1 MRNRNRRGGAENSER
16 RGANGARSSSGL
28 AAPEAQAIAH
38 LRDALER
45 GVEWRVALLQAIS
58 LWTAPQEIYE
68 GARLVYLIASEAFD
82 WLALANRLA
91 NEARDLIP
99 PDELEDLLFTGR
111 FPSDMNATDFKDILG
126 AEKYSA
132 YLNFFYGVEVEMALQ
147 RAVESE
153 VEKSAYAGGHQYVT
167 DHTDAAFARI
177 YRMDRARLLAA
188 YRESLSR
195 PNRPLASMTEIKE
208 FTYWLFKRRL
218 RVSDKARIASD
229 TRKGIAALDA
239 AIQLPEEVEALAI

>member
-1 MRNRNRRGGAENSER
+1 MPEHNAHNS
-16 RGANGARSSSGL
+16 GNGAGSYAF
-28 AAPEAQAIAH
+28 AAPESQAISH
-38 LRDALER
+38 LRNALEN
-45 GVEWRVALLQAIS
+45 GAEWRVALLEAIS
-58 LWTAPQEIYE
+58 LWTAPQEVYD

-91 NEARDLIP
+91 AEARDLIP
-99 PDELEDLLFTGR
+99 PDELEDLLFTGK
-111 FPSDMNATDFKDILG
+111 FGGGAPDADFKDILG
-126 AEKYSA
+126 PEKYSA

-153 VEKSAYAGGHQYVT
+153 VEKRAYAGGRHYVT
-167 DHTDAAFARI
+167 DHTDAAFSLI
-177 YRMDRARLLAA
+177 YRMGRAELLAE
-188 YRESLSR
+188 YRQLLGR

-218 RVSDKARIASD
+218 RVSDKAKVASD

-239 AIQLPEEVEALAI
+239 AIQIPDEVEALAI

>member
-1 MRNRNRRGGAENSER
+1 MRNSNERDSGKSTRG
-16 RGANGARSSSGL
+16 GANGARSSVL
-28 AAPEAQAIAH
+28 AETETQAISH
-38 LRDALER
+38 LRDALQR
-45 GVEWRVALLQAIS
+45 GVEWRVALLQSMS
-58 LWTAPQEIYE
+58 LWTAPREIYN
-68 GARLVYLIASEAFD
+68 GVRLVYLIGGEAFD

-99 PDELEDLLFTGR
+99 ADELEDLLFTGR
-111 FPSDMNATDFKDILG
+111 FPGGANETDFKDILG

-153 VEKSAYAGGHQYVT
+153 VEKQAYASGLQYVA
-167 DHTDAAFARI
+167 DHTDAAFQRI
-177 YRMDRARLLAA
+177 YRMDRASLIAA
-188 YRESLSR
+188 HRESLRR

-218 RVSDKARIASD
+218 QVSDKAKIASD
-229 TRKGIAALDA
+229 TLKGIGALDA
-239 AIQLPEEVEALAI
+239 AIQIPAEAEALAI

>member
-1 MRNRNRRGGAENSER
+1 MVNRNDDAHNARDAG
-16 RGANGARSSSGL
+16 NGAGSYDF
-28 AAPEAQAIAH
+28 AAPESQAISH
-38 LRDALER
+38 LRNALES

-58 LWTAPQEIYE
+58 LWTTPQEIRN
-68 GARLVYLIASEAFD
+68 GARLVYLIGSEAFD

-91 NEARDLIP
+91 AEARDLIP
-99 PDELEDLLFTGR
+99 ADELEDLLFTGKLGGET
-111 FPSDMNATDFKDILG
+111 PNSDFKDILG

-153 VEKSAYAGGHQYVT
+153 VEKRAYAGGRHYVT
-167 DHTDAAFARI
+167 DHTEDAFMLI
-177 YRMDRARLLAA
+177 YRTGRAELLAEH
-188 YRESLSR
+188 RQILGR

-218 RVSDKARIASD
+218 RVSDKAKVASD
-229 TRKGIAALDA
+229 TRKGIEALDA
-239 AIQLPEEVEALAI
+239 AIQIPDEAATLAF

>member
-1 MRNRNRRGGAENSER
+1 MRNQNSHDNAE
-16 RGANGARSSSGL
+16 NGARSSGL
-28 AAPEAQAIAH
+28 AAPEAQAVAH

-58 LWTAPQEIYE
+58 LWTAPQEIYN

-91 NEARDLIP
+91 AEARDLIP
-99 PDELEDLLFTGR
+99 DGELEDLLFTGR
-111 FPSDMNATDFKDILG
+111 FPSEVDETDFKDILG

-153 VEKSAYAGGHQYVT
+153 VEKRAYAGGHQYMT
-167 DHTDAAFARI
+167 DHTDAAFQSI
-177 YRMDRARLLAA
+177 YGMGRARLLAA
-188 YRESLSR
+188 HRESLSR

-239 AIQLPEEVEALAI
+239 AIRLPEEVEALAV

>member
-1 MRNRNRRGGAENSER
+1 MRNQHRRKSAENSER
-16 RGANGARSSSGL
+16 RGANGARPPGL
-28 AAPEAQAIAH
+28 AASETQAIAH
-38 LRDALER
+38 LRTALEN
-45 GVEWRVALLQAIS
+45 GAEWRVALLEAIA
-58 LWTAPQEIYE
+58 LWTAPQEIYD

-91 NEARDLIP
+91 AEARDLIP
-99 PDELEDLLFTGR
+99 EDELEDLLFTGR

-153 VEKSAYAGGHQYVT
+153 VEKRAYAGGRHYVT
-167 DHTDAAFARI
+167 DHTDAAFALI
-177 YRMDRARLLAA
+177 YRMGRAELLAE
-188 YRESLSR
+188 YRQLLDR
-195 PNRPLASMTEIKE
+195 PNRPLVTMTEIKE

>member
-1 MRNRNRRGGAENSER
+1 MRNQRKSDNSENGAR
-16 RGANGARSSSGL
+16 RGANGARSSVL

-45 GVEWRVALLQAIS
+45 GVEWRVALLQAMS
-58 LWTAPQEIYE
+58 LWTAPQEIYN
-68 GARLVYLIASEAFD
+68 GARLVYLIGSEAFD

-91 NEARDLIP
+91 AEARDLIP
-99 PDELEDLLFTGR
+99 DGELEDLLFTGR
-111 FPSDMNATDFKDILG
+111 FPSAVDETDFKDILG

-153 VEKSAYAGGHQYVT
+153 VEKRAYAGGHQYVS
-167 DHTDAAFARI
+167 DHSDAAFQRI
-177 YRMDRARLLAA
+177 YGLDRARLLAA
-188 YRESLSR
+188 HREGLSR

-239 AIQLPEEVEALAI
+239 AIQLPEEVEALAV